1 MALLGKIRNQF
12 GWLMVVLVV
21 VGIGGFLIGD
31 VTQWG
36 GGAGS
41 GMNFVGK
48 INGEKINPSRIE
60 EYVESPR
67 YAGLISEEARAT
79 AWEQVIQDII
89 LEQQT
94 RAAGLTVTQKEMGEL
109 FVGANISPVVV
120 EEMGDPAT
128 GMVDRNQIR
137 AMLEAMDNPE
147 MMGNLTPEQQA
158 EQRKLWA
165 SLEKRVYN
173 ERLSA
178 KYGALLQKAVYT
190 PTWLATSEY
199 NLQNQTFDLSF
210 VRVPFSAVTN
220 DQAPVTDEEL
230 KAYIEANPKKYKRDA
245 SASIEFVVFDVVPSA
260 KDTADYSKEMQDMAA
275 ELRTLTTSKDDSA
288 FFVRQDGDMSFAFL
302 SKDDLDESPDLK
314 DSIFGSAKGSTFG
327 PYIHN
332 NSYKLVKI
340 MDAKDLSDSLRFRR
354 ILYQMNRTS
363 QESAQAS
370 FKFVDSLKTLLVE
383 GKVSFDSLAKQHSI
397 DVATKDKGGDM
408 GFVGRELRPGSTFG
422 ANDFLFFEAKKDSF
436 YILNTPSGDIQLVQ
450 VLDYKLN
457 GKKGL
462 RLGTVTKPII
472 PSEQTTREIE
482 ASVVEFLTQNR
493 TYEQFQKVAQERGLR
508 RATAGGLEVN
518 GYSIQGLGKSSTAAE
533 IIRWAHKEAKD
544 KEVAPRPFAINN
556 DELNYISQFI
566 APVLIAKTPEGLA
579 TLDDVNV
586 RQEVDRI
593 VRNKKKAEVL
603 KKALAGVT
611 TLDAVAQKY
620 GVQVETSKALAYG
633 VPFLG
638 QTVEPKVAAVAN
650 ILPANQLSAPI
661 AGNEGIYVINVN
673 AKTAAPALGDPKM
686 ASVRESQRMA
696 GRFLGMVIPALKEK
710 SDIEDNRSQFY

>member
-41 GMNFVGK
+41 GMNFIGN

-67 YAGLISEEARAT
+67 YAGLIPEEARAT
-79 AWEQVIQDII
+79 AWEQIIQDVI

-94 RAAGLTVTQKEMGEL
+94 AEAGLSVTQKEMGEL
-109 FVGANISPVVV
+109 FVGANISPIVV
-120 EEMGDPAT
+120 EELGDG

-137 AMLEAMDNPE
+137 AMLDAMDNPE

-158 EQRKLWA
+158 EQRKIWS
-165 SLEKRVYN
+165 SLKKRVHS
-173 ERLSA
+173 ERLSS
-178 KYGALLQKAVYT
+178 KYAAMLQKSVYV
-190 PTWLATSEY
+190 PTWLASSQY
-199 NLQNQTFDLSF
+199 SLQNQKFDLSF
-210 VRVPFSAVTN
+210 VRVSYSAITN

-230 KAYIEANPKKYKRDA
+230 NAYIQANPKKYKREA
-245 SASIEFVVFDVVPSA
+245 SANIEFVVFDVVPSA
-260 KDTADYSKEMQDMAA
+260 KDSADYLQEMNDMAA

-288 FFVRQDGDMSFAFL
+288 FFIRQDGEMPFAYL
-302 SKDDLDESPDLK
+302 SKDDLDEAPGLK
-314 DSIFGSAKGSTFG
+314 DSIFNSAKGSIFG

-340 MDAKDLSDSLRFRR
+340 MDTKELADSLRFRR

-370 FKFVDSLKTLLVE
+370 FKFVDSLKTLLVQ

-397 DVATKDKGGDM
+397 DIATKEKGGDM
-408 GFVGRELRPGSTFG
+408 GFVGRELAQGSTFG

-462 RLGTVTKPII
+462 RLGVANKAII

-518 GYSIQGLGKSSTAAE
+518 GFNIQGLGKKQHS
-533 IIRWAHKEAKD
+533 
-544 KEVAPRPFAINN
+544 
-556 DELNYISQFI
+556 
-566 APVLIAKTPEGLA
+566 G
-579 TLDDVNV
+579 
-586 RQEVDRI
+586 
-593 VRNKKKAEVL
+593 
-603 KKALAGVT
+603 
-611 TLDAVAQKY
+611 
-620 GVQVETSKALAYG
+620 
-633 VPFLG
+633 
-638 QTVEPKVAAVAN
+638 
-650 ILPANQLSAPI
+650 
-661 AGNEGIYVINVN
+661 
-673 AKTAAPALGDPKM
+673 
-686 ASVRESQRMA
+686 
-696 GRFLGMVIPALKEK
+696 
-710 SDIEDNRSQFY
+710 